1 MLNLTLVKQTSSA
14 EVSWPIHGW
23 VNQNHNSMMDLSRPP
38 NERSVLQISFRPGD
52 QLNHST
58 YFLRSDRSGNHCPPS
73 LLLFRMDLVS

>member
-38 NERSVLQISFRPGD
+38 NERSVLQISFRQVTNSTI
-52 QLNHST
+52 QLIFFDSIVPAT
-58 YFLRSDRSGNHCPPS
+58 TALRPFYFSEWI
-73 LLLFRMDLVS
+73 